1 MLQKAEC
8 LTHFSFEKSNKE
20 LLLVDIQ
27 GCGHRLFDPE
37 IALSTLFG
45 EENEILFTAGNL
57 STEAITNFTKS
68 HKCNTFCR
76 LLGLTKL

>member
-20 LLLVDIQ
+20 LLLIDIQ
-27 GCGHRLFDPE
+27 GCGHRL
-37 IALSTLFG
+37 G

-68 HKCNTFCR
+68 HKCNTFCT